1 MGQSH
6 ATSFIVARNVSPAQ
20 AAELLRAGWCY
31 LDVRSVPE
39 FAGGHPPGARNVP
52 LMHLHRGGMKANP
65 DFLRVV
71 EQTFPKDQPI
81 VIGCRSLGR
90 SAQAAGLLEASG
102 YQEVAQMRGGFEGE
116 RDLLGRVLFPGWLAS
131 GLPVSDRAAPGCS
144 YFELDRGEKT

>member
-1 MGQSH
+1 M
-6 ATSFIVARNVSPAQ
+6 AKDVSPT
-20 AAELLRAGWCY
+20 AAADLLRAGWRY

-39 FAGGHPPGARNVP
+39 FDRGHPRGAHNVP
-52 LMHLHRGGMKANP
+52 LMHIHGAGMKANP

-71 EQTFPKDQPI
+71 ERTFLKNQPI

-90 SAQAAGLLEASG
+90 SAQAAGLLEAAG

-116 RDLLGRVLFPGWLAS
+116 RDLFGRVFLPGWLAL

-144 YFELDRGEKT
+144 YAELERKSET

>member
-1 MGQSH
+1 
-6 ATSFIVARNVSPAQ
+6 VARNVSPTQ

-39 FAGGHPPGARNVP
+39 FDGGHPRGARNVP
-52 LMHLHRGGMKANP
+52 LMHLREGRMSANP

-71 EQTFPKDQPI
+71 EQAFRKDRPI

-102 YQEVAQMRGGFEGE
+102 YQEVVQVRGGFEGE
-116 RDLLGRVLFPGWLAS
+116 RDLLGRVLFPGWLAL

-144 YFELDRGEKT
+144 YAELEARRQPIDSPG

>member
-1 MGQSH
+1 
-6 ATSFIVARNVSPAQ
+6 VARNVSPTQ
-20 AAELLRAGWCY
+20 AAELLRTGWCY

-39 FAGGHPPGARNVP
+39 FDSGHPRGARNVP
-52 LMHLHRGGMKANP
+52 LMHLHEGRMSANP

-71 EQTFPKDQPI
+71 EQTFRKDRPI

-102 YQEVAQMRGGFEGE
+102 YQEVVQMRGGFEGE
-116 RDLLGRVLFPGWLAS
+116 RDLLGRVLFPGWLAL

-144 YFELDRGEKT
+144 YAELEREKG